1 MLFDTTQL
9 ALHGVIS
16 GAARRHEA
24 LATNIANANTPG
36 YQRLDVDFHSRLA
49 AALGTGSADA
59 GSAIEHMSFDPQRDG
74 SAGAVQADGSTVD
87 AERESANLAQ
97 NALESQ
103 AAVTVAQARIHIL
116 QTAMGVGGR

>member
-36 YQRLDVDFHSRLA
+36 YQRVDVDFHVQLA
-49 AALGTGSADA
+49 AALGGSADA
-59 GSAIEHMSFDPQRDG
+59 KQALEHMSFDPQRDG
-74 SAGAVQADGSTVD
+74 AGAVQADGSTVD
-87 AERESANLAQ
+87 SEREASSLAQ

-103 AAVTVAQARIHIL
+103 AAVMVAQARVHIL
-116 QTAMGVGGR
+116 QIAMGAGGR